1 MWLAREAMLTT
12 EKTAYIDLN
21 ARSKQEQLEKT
32 PEPKRICL
40 GEVANSG
47 FFACQE
53 NVSIPNTTTSSFS
66 AEQKCKIALYNNKK
80 FP

>member
-12 EKTAYIDLN
+12 KKTSYIDLN
-21 ARSKQEQLEKT
+21 ARSKHEQLENT
-32 PEPKRICL
+32 LEPKRICL

-53 NVSIPNTTTSSFS
+53 NVSIPNMTTSSFS
-66 AEQKCKIALYNNKK
+66 AKQKRKIALYNNKK
-80 FP
+80 FH

>member
-1 MWLAREAMLTT
+1 MLTT
-12 EKTAYIDLN
+12 KKTAYIDLY
-21 ARSKQEQLEKT
+21 ARSKHEQLKT
-32 PEPKRICL
+32 LEPKRICL

-80 FP
+80 FH